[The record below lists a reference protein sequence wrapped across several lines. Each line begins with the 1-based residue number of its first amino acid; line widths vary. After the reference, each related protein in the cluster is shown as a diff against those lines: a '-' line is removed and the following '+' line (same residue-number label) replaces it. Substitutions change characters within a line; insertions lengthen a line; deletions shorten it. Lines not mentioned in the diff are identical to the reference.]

1 MARRRSPGSGLVA
14 VVSILAPSLAFQA
27 PLLHR
32 LELARVP
39 ATSRGRFATVRA
51 AAPVA
56 PAPPAP
62 VDRRIQLAKAFVVD
76 DFGRANPDL
85 LQDDFAFEL
94 GSSLLTKERYLKSDD
109 LVRLREACGDTLRV
123 AASDFRIDPGDDEAV
138 LYTLSVSGVQSSP
151 YAGLEDKDPLKGSGP
166 WKTLPTCGRCAFDA
180 SGKCYAA
187 TLGAPLDRDDRSRGV
202 ETLAD
207 ACWVAMGGKLGGLN
221 VGLALSELVTRRTPA
236 TPRGAPATE
245 PLVDAADAVGVADAA
260 LRELLLRPEGAPLP
274 DGVAAALFA
283 EDCVVLGEGF
293 AAMPLKNAA
302 KQQPWGSFDGASFC
316 NYRIAADDARRVLCD
331 VVLPSGRLEGAS
343 VHVDADEKIF
353 RCSVGWVIREGEK
366 ANPLAELQKAA
377 LPLDRAIDA
386 AVDAYEELDKTV
398 LQPTAEFLENTVLS
412 LDATQAALGVAL
424 ADADKGVANARA
436 ELDKAL
442 AAAEASY
449 ESLAA
454 GPKALAADAEKAV
467 ANSALIKNSRD
478 RRDA

>member
-1 MARRRSPGSGLVA
+1 MRCLSSRPSGRWLLALAIAAPLTSAFV
-14 VVSILAPSLAFQA
+14 APSLSQ
-27 PLLHR
+27 
-32 LELARVP
+32 LARSP
-39 ATSRGRFATVRA
+39 AAAPQFARSLATSPPKVSQARRSRAARTRAA

-56 PAPPAP
+56 PESAPAP

-94 GSSLLTKERYLKSDD
+94 GSSLLTKDRYLKSDD
-109 LVRLREACGDTLRV
+109 LARLREACGDTLRV

-138 LYTLSVSGVQSSP
+138 LFTLAVSGVQSAP
-151 YAGLEDKDPLKGSGP
+151 YKGLEDKDALKGSGP

-245 PLVDAADAVGVADAA
+245 PLIDAADAVGVADAA

-283 EDCVVLGEGF
+283 DDCVVLGEGF

-302 KQQPWGSFDGASFC
+302 KQQPWGGSFDGASFC

-343 VHVDADEKIF
+343 VYVDADEKAF

-377 LPLDRAIDA
+377 LPLMRCRNQNVRWNESPD
-386 AVDAYEELDKTV
+386 
-398 LQPTAEFLENTVLS
+398 FLY
-412 LDATQAALGVAL
+412 TQA
-424 ADADKGVANARA
+424 R
-436 ELDKAL
+436 
-442 AAAEASY
+442 
-449 ESLAA
+449 
-454 GPKALAADAEKAV
+454 
-467 ANSALIKNSRD
+467 
-478 RRDA
+478 

>member
-1 MARRRSPGSGLVA
+1 M
-14 VVSILAPSLAFQA
+14 
-27 PLLHR
+27 
-32 LELARVP
+32 
-39 ATSRGRFATVRA
+39 
-51 AAPVA
+51 
-56 PAPPAP
+56 
-62 VDRRIQLAKAFVVD
+62 
-76 DFGRANPDL
+76 
-85 LQDDFAFEL
+85 
-94 GSSLLTKERYLKSDD
+94 
-109 LVRLREACGDTLRV
+109 
-123 AASDFRIDPGDDEAV
+123 
-138 LYTLSVSGVQSSP
+138 
-151 YAGLEDKDPLKGSGP
+151 
-166 WKTLPTCGRCAFDA
+166 
-180 SGKCYAA
+180 
-187 TLGAPLDRDDRSRGV
+187 

-236 TPRGAPATE
+236 TPRGTPATE
-245 PLVDAADAVGVADAA
+245 PLIDAADAVGVADAA

-274 DGVAAALFA
+274 EGVAAALFA

-293 AAMPLKNAA
+293 AAMPLRNAA
-302 KQQPWGSFDGASFC
+302 KQRPWGDGSFAGASFQ
-316 NYRIAADDARRVLCD
+316 NYRVGADDARRVLCD

-353 RCSVGWVIREGEK
+353 RCSVGWLIREGEK

-386 AVDAYEELDKTV
+386 AVETYEQLDKTV

-467 ANSALIKNSRD
+467 ANSALLKFTPS
-478 RRDA
+478 

>member
-1 MARRRSPGSGLVA
+1 M
-14 VVSILAPSLAFQA
+14 
-27 PLLHR
+27 
-32 LELARVP
+32 
-39 ATSRGRFATVRA
+39 
-51 AAPVA
+51 
-56 PAPPAP
+56 
-62 VDRRIQLAKAFVVD
+62 
-76 DFGRANPDL
+76 
-85 LQDDFAFEL
+85 
-94 GSSLLTKERYLKSDD
+94 
-109 LVRLREACGDTLRV
+109 
-123 AASDFRIDPGDDEAV
+123 
-138 LYTLSVSGVQSSP
+138 
-151 YAGLEDKDPLKGSGP
+151 
-166 WKTLPTCGRCAFDA
+166 
-180 SGKCYAA
+180 
-187 TLGAPLDRDDRSRGV
+187 
-202 ETLAD
+202 
-207 ACWVAMGGKLGGLN
+207 GGLN

-236 TPRGAPATE
+236 TPRGTPATE
-245 PLVDAADAVGVADAA
+245 PLIDAADAVGVADAA

-302 KQQPWGSFDGASFC
+302 KQQPWGGFDGASFC

-331 VVLPSGRLEGAS
+331 VLLPSGRLEGAS

-386 AVDAYEELDKTV
+386 AVEAYEQLDETV
-398 LQPTAEFLENTVLS
+398 LQPTAEFLDNTVLS
-412 LDATQAALGVAL
+412 LDASRAALGVAL

-467 ANSALIKNSRD
+467 ANSALLKFTHQMTRLTG
-478 RRDA
+478 

>member
-1 MARRRSPGSGLVA
+1 M
-14 VVSILAPSLAFQA
+14 
-27 PLLHR
+27 
-32 LELARVP
+32 
-39 ATSRGRFATVRA
+39 
-51 AAPVA
+51 
-56 PAPPAP
+56 
-62 VDRRIQLAKAFVVD
+62 
-76 DFGRANPDL
+76 
-85 LQDDFAFEL
+85 
-94 GSSLLTKERYLKSDD
+94 
-109 LVRLREACGDTLRV
+109 
-123 AASDFRIDPGDDEAV
+123 
-138 LYTLSVSGVQSSP
+138 
-151 YAGLEDKDPLKGSGP
+151 
-166 WKTLPTCGRCAFDA
+166 
-180 SGKCYAA
+180 
-187 TLGAPLDRDDRSRGV
+187 

-236 TPRGAPATE
+236 TPRGTPATE
-245 PLVDAADAVGVADAA
+245 PLIDAADAVGVADAA

-274 DGVAAALFA
+274 EGVAAALFA

-293 AAMPLKNAA
+293 AAMPLRNAA
-302 KQQPWGSFDGASFC
+302 KQRPWGDGSFAGASFQ
-316 NYRIAADDARRVLCD
+316 NYRVGADDARRVLCD

-353 RCSVGWVIREGEK
+353 RCSVGWMIREGEK

-386 AVDAYEELDKTV
+386 AVETYEQLDKTV

-467 ANSALIKNSRD
+467 ANSALLKFTPR
-478 RRDA
+478 

>member
-1 MARRRSPGSGLVA
+1 
-14 VVSILAPSLAFQA
+14 
-27 PLLHR
+27 
-32 LELARVP
+32 
-39 ATSRGRFATVRA
+39 
-51 AAPVA
+51 
-56 PAPPAP
+56 
-62 VDRRIQLAKAFVVD
+62 
-76 DFGRANPDL
+76 
-85 LQDDFAFEL
+85 
-94 GSSLLTKERYLKSDD
+94 
-109 LVRLREACGDTLRV
+109 
-123 AASDFRIDPGDDEAV
+123 
-138 LYTLSVSGVQSSP
+138 
-151 YAGLEDKDPLKGSGP
+151 
-166 WKTLPTCGRCAFDA
+166 
-180 SGKCYAA
+180 
-187 TLGAPLDRDDRSRGV
+187 V

-236 TPRGAPATE
+236 TPRGTPAAE
-245 PLVDAADAVGVADAA
+245 PLIDAADAVGVADAA

-274 DGVAAALFA
+274 EGVAAALFA

-293 AAMPLKNAA
+293 AAMPLRNAA
-302 KQQPWGSFDGASFC
+302 KQRPWGDGSFEGASFQ
-316 NYRIAADDARRVLCD
+316 NYRVGADDARRVLCD

-353 RCSVGWVIREGEK
+353 RCSVGWMIREGEK

-386 AVDAYEELDKTV
+386 AVEAYEQLDETV
-398 LQPTAEFLENTVLS
+398 LQPTAEFLDNTVLS
-412 LDATQAALGVAL
+412 LDASRAALGVAL

-467 ANSALIKNSRD
+467 ANSALLKFTHQ
-478 RRDA
+478 

>member
-1 MARRRSPGSGLVA
+1 M
-14 VVSILAPSLAFQA
+14 
-27 PLLHR
+27 
-32 LELARVP
+32 
-39 ATSRGRFATVRA
+39 
-51 AAPVA
+51 
-56 PAPPAP
+56 
-62 VDRRIQLAKAFVVD
+62 
-76 DFGRANPDL
+76 
-85 LQDDFAFEL
+85 
-94 GSSLLTKERYLKSDD
+94 
-109 LVRLREACGDTLRV
+109 
-123 AASDFRIDPGDDEAV
+123 
-138 LYTLSVSGVQSSP
+138 
-151 YAGLEDKDPLKGSGP
+151 
-166 WKTLPTCGRCAFDA
+166 
-180 SGKCYAA
+180 
-187 TLGAPLDRDDRSRGV
+187 

-245 PLVDAADAVGVADAA
+245 PLIDAADAVGVADAA

-274 DGVAAALFA
+274 EGVAAALFA

-293 AAMPLKNAA
+293 AAMPLRNAA
-302 KQQPWGSFDGASFC
+302 KQRPWGDGSFAGASFQ
-316 NYRIAADDARRVLCD
+316 NYRVGADDARRVLCD

-353 RCSVGWVIREGEK
+353 RCSVGWMIREGEK

-386 AVDAYEELDKTV
+386 AVEAYEQLDETV
-398 LQPTAEFLENTVLS
+398 LQPTAEFLDNTVLS
-412 LDATQAALGVAL
+412 LDASRAALGVAL

-467 ANSALIKNSRD
+467 ANSALLKFTHQ
-478 RRDA
+478 

>member
-1 MARRRSPGSGLVA
+1 
-14 VVSILAPSLAFQA
+14 
-27 PLLHR
+27 
-32 LELARVP
+32 
-39 ATSRGRFATVRA
+39 
-51 AAPVA
+51 
-56 PAPPAP
+56 
-62 VDRRIQLAKAFVVD
+62 
-76 DFGRANPDL
+76 
-85 LQDDFAFEL
+85 
-94 GSSLLTKERYLKSDD
+94 
-109 LVRLREACGDTLRV
+109 
-123 AASDFRIDPGDDEAV
+123 
-138 LYTLSVSGVQSSP
+138 
-151 YAGLEDKDPLKGSGP
+151 
-166 WKTLPTCGRCAFDA
+166 
-180 SGKCYAA
+180 
-187 TLGAPLDRDDRSRGV
+187 
-202 ETLAD
+202 
-207 ACWVAMGGKLGGLN
+207 MGGKLGGLN

-245 PLVDAADAVGVADAA
+245 PLIDAADAVGVADAA

-274 DGVAAALFA
+274 EGVAAALFA

-293 AAMPLKNAA
+293 AAMPLRNAA
-302 KQQPWGSFDGASFC
+302 KQRPWGDGSFAGASFQ
-316 NYRIAADDARRVLCD
+316 NYRVGADDARRVLCD

-386 AVDAYEELDKTV
+386 AVETYEQLDKTV

-467 ANSALIKNSRD
+467 ANSALLKFTPS
-478 RRDA
+478 